1 MQRHTSRSSALRE
14 RHVRM
19 LSHAIRSV
27 LDAVFITD
35 RTGHFLFANPAFERL
50 YGHSAAGLSE
60 LTVDVLGA
68 DRGLG
73 PGCGDVDAGGWVGEV
88 VHRHRLGT
96 PLPVWLSISRLED
109 ESLGNGVLVYVARDM
124 TERRRWED
132 TIQRTNQRLAQTNH
146 ELEVSRKLLEQ
157 LAFRDEL
164 TGLYNRRELDR
175 MLADEIARSA
185 RSGHPLTL
193 LLLDVDHFKRV
204 NDQLGHLAG
213 DAVLERFGRVLVD
226 SLRQV
231 DRAARFGGE
240 EFAVLLP
247 DTTATA
253 AVIVAE
259 RIRGRIASTS
269 IAVRSTK
276 GVETGV
282 AVTVSIG
289 IAGLDPGIDQPR
301 DLIER
306 ADGALYQAKARGRNC
321 SVTSRSAA

>member
-1 MQRHTSRSSALRE
+1 MQRHTSGSSALRE

-35 RTGHFLFANPAFERL
+35 RAGHFLFANPAFERL

-60 LTVDVLGA
+60 LTVDALAA
-68 DRGLG
+68 DSALG
-73 PGCGDVDAGGWVGEV
+73 PGYGDVEAGAWVGEV

-109 ESLGNGVLVYVARDM
+109 ESLGDDGVLVYVARDM
-124 TERRRWED
+124 SERRRWED
-132 TIQRTNQRLAQTNH
+132 SLQRANERLAQTNH
-146 ELEVSRKLLEQ
+146 ELEVSRRLLEE

-164 TGLYNRRELDR
+164 TGLFNRRELDR

-213 DAVLERFGRVLVD
+213 DAVLERFGRVLLD

-253 AVIVAE
+253 AVVVAE

-269 IAVRSTK
+269 IAVRSTN

-289 IAGLDPGIDQPR
+289 IAGLDPGIDRPR

-321 SVTSRSAA
+321 SVTS